1 MSYAPLRSS
10 EVSTPGLPLEGY
22 RVIDLTM
29 NMSGPLATMLLADQG
44 ADVVKVEPPGG
55 DPIRQVGSG
64 SPGLTA
70 YFANLN
76 RNKRSIVV
84 DLKTDHGVGIVRH
97 LATQADVFVENFRP
111 GVADRLGVGATA
123 LRALNQQL
131 VYLAISGFG
140 PAGPRRDAPAYDH
153 VVQALSGMASLQAG
167 NTGEPSLVRHG
178 LVDKATAYTAAQ
190 AITAALLQRHR
201 SGEGAVIDVSM
212 LDVAIGFLWPDG
224 MMDRTVEAPE
234 RDLPSIARSFRLT
247 RTSDGFISVV
257 TLTDRQWSGMMA
269 AVAMEADERS
279 GSVQGRMQHGAQTM
293 REVVRRL
300 GTMTTVEA
308 LARLS
313 EHGVPCAPVV
323 DLDALTT
330 EPQVVAS
337 DTIQFLDHPVLGP
350 LRQPRP
356 AARWRDGTDR
366 WKPAPTLGQHT
377 DEILAASGLD
387 PARIE
392 QLRAD
397 RVVS

>member
-1 MSYAPLRSS
+1 MGR
-10 EVSTPGLPLEGY
+10 TPGLPLEGY

-55 DPIRQVGSG
+55 DPIRKVGSG
-64 SPGLTA
+64 SPGLSA

-84 DLKTDHGVGIVRH
+84 DLKTDDGVGIVRD
-97 LATQADVFVENFRP
+97 LAAQADVFVENFRP
-111 GVADRLGVGATA
+111 GVADRLGVGAVA
-123 LRALNQQL
+123 LCPANPQL

-153 VVQALSGMASLQAG
+153 VVQALSGMASRQADH
-167 NTGEPSLVRHG
+167 TGEPSLVRHG
-178 LVDKATAYTAAQ
+178 VVDKATAYTAAQ

-201 SGEGAVIDVSM
+201 SGQGAVIDVSM

-234 RDLPSIARSFRLT
+234 RDRPSIARSFRLT

-257 TLTDRQWSGMMA
+257 TLTDRQWSGLVA
-269 AVAMEADERS
+269 AVAIDVDERS
-279 GSVQGRMQHGAQTM
+279 GSIEGRMQHGAQTM

-300 GTMTTVEA
+300 GTMSTVEA

-313 EHGVPCAPVV
+313 EKGVPCAPVV
-323 DLDALTT
+323 GLDALSA
-330 EPQVVAS
+330 EPQVIAS
-337 DTIQFLDHPVLGP
+337 DTIQLIDHPVLGR

-366 WKPAPTLGQHT
+366 LEPAPTLGQHT
-377 DEILAASGLD
+377 DEILAAAGMD

-392 QLRAD
+392 QLRWEG
-397 RVVS
+397 VVS